1 MSWENVIKT
10 KDAGF
15 TGFNRPEDIEEPNE
29 ERKYSLRDAEMAERM
44 GVSLDFKEKTEE
56 MFKGAM
62 QRVGEQKMTL
72 AKAKKLRALYDAWD
86 ELGDEE
92 IKSLVG
98 VLQLGWSWPNN
109 IYLPFKSEGDAE
121 LEQEKSQKRIRQRIE
136 ATVKEVENGDLPE
149 EDKNKI
155 IEALRRR
162 YE

>member
-72 AKAKKLRALYDAWD
+72 AKAKKLRALYDNWD
-86 ELGDEE
+86 KLEDEQ
-92 IKSLVG
+92 IKSIVG
-98 VLQLGWSWPNN
+98 VLQLGWPWPNN